1 MKFILTILSGV
12 IVGIVVAYFAQ
23 DWKEEKL
30 IFTLTEP
37 AKFGDISFQ
46 NLEIRNEGFDPATN
60 VKVYLP
66 KDILESRQ
74 ITLVAKFDLKG
85 DAQSTVGG
93 LERIRRGEHVL
104 VSLTTKKG
112 AVSSDDVT
120 IKSDRSMATYSLPN
134 VWTLDN
140 KSFWMGAGVG
150 FGFLIFI
157 TLGVSIPAYK
167 EYLRKARAAQNGVMR
182 NGQS

>member
-1 MKFILTILSGV
+1 MKTIFTILSSV
-12 IVGIVVAYFAQ
+12 IAGIVIAVFAQ

-37 AKFGDISFQ
+37 ATFGAIAFQ
-46 NLEIRNEGFDPATN
+46 NLEIRNDGFDPATN
-60 VKVYLP
+60 VKLFLP
-66 KDILESRQ
+66 KKILESKQ
-74 ITLVAKFDLKG
+74 IELVAKFDLKG
-85 DAQSTVGG
+85 DGQSIVGG
-93 LERIRRGEHVL
+93 LERIRRGERVL
-104 VSLTTKKG
+104 VSLTSKSG
-112 AVSSDDVT
+112 AVSPNDIS
-120 IKSDRSMATYSLPN
+120 IKSDRSIAAFSLPN

-167 EYLRKARAAQNGVMR
+167 EYMRKARAAQKAVMQ
-182 NGQS
+182 NSQS

>member
-74 ITLVAKFDLKG
+74 IALVAKFDLKG
-85 DAQSTVGG
+85 DTQSMVGG

-104 VSLTTKKG
+104 VSFTSKKG
-112 AVSSDDVT
+112 SVSSDDVT

-140 KSFWMGAGVG
+140 KSFWMGTGVG

-157 TLGVSIPAYK
+157 TLGVSVPAYK
-167 EYLRKARAAQNGVMR
+167 DYQKRAREVRQRTMNNA
-182 NGQS
+182 